1 MGINQLWEHGKS
13 QQYNLT
19 YRGKMKKKVGRP
31 KETAKHWKAMQIR
44 ESTYNALNKYQ
55 KEQSARVGIRIS
67 KVDII
72 DYAVKSI
79 IQHKD
84 FIKFAIDFN
93 ENNK

>member
-1 MGINQLWEHGKS
+1 
-13 QQYNLT
+13 
-19 YRGKMKKKVGRP
+19 MKKKVGRP
-31 KETAKHWKAMQIR
+31 KETARHWKAMQIR

-72 DYAVKSI
+72 EVAVQSL

-84 FIKFAIDFN
+84 FIKFAVDFN
-93 ENNK
+93 NKNK

>member
-1 MGINQLWEHGKS
+1 
-13 QQYNLT
+13 
-19 YRGKMKKKVGRP
+19 MKRKVGRP
-31 KETAKHWKAMQIR
+31 RKTIKTWKVMQIR
-44 ESTYNALNKYQ
+44 EEAYNALNKYQ
-55 KEQSARVGIRIS
+55 EEQSARVGIRIS

-79 IQHKD
+79 MQHKD

>member
-19 YRGKMKKKVGRP
+19 YRDKMKKKVGRP
-31 KETAKHWKAMQIR
+31 RKTIKNWKVMQIH
-44 ESTYNALNKYQ
+44 ENTYNALNKYQ
-55 KEQSARVGIRIS
+55 EEQSARIGIRIS

-84 FIKFAIDFN
+84 FIKFAIDFK